1 MNFWW
6 PFGISAETR
15 EAARVLLHCANTA
28 ARAPELYTD
37 GGVPDTLDGRFQLL
51 GLFTALT
58 LREIEDKKLRQALF
72 DVLFQFCETGLRELG
87 VGDIGIPYKL
97 KAMMKAFHGH
107 ALQYEA
113 ACADSTLWNDAL
125 SRNVYGTLDAAPT
138 FEQLAVLRRHIDEY
152 MAAYYDDAQGEA
164 A

>member
-6 PFGISAETR
+6 PFGISEETR
-15 EAARVLLHCANTA
+15 EAARVLLTCANQA
-28 ARAPELYTD
+28 ARDPELYT
-37 GGVPDTLDGRFQLL
+37 GAGVPDTLDGRFQLL

-72 DVLFQFCETGLRELG
+72 DALFRFCETGLRELG

-113 ACADSTLWNDAL
+113 ACADPTLWDEAL
-125 SRNVYGTLDAAPT
+125 TRNVYGTLDQAPSP
-138 FEQLAVLRRHIDEY
+138 EQLAILRRHISDYTDAYEEV
-152 MAAYYDDAQGEA
+152 AA
-164 A
+164 